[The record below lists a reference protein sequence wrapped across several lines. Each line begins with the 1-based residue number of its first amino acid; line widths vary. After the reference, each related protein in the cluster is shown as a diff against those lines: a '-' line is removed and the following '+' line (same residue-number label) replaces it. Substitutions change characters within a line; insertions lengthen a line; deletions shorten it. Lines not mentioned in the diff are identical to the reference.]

1 MNAQKYNPDV
11 LTCLANLS
19 NDEVFTP
26 PDVANRMLD
35 TLPNELW
42 SNPEAKF
49 LDPFCKSGVFLRE
62 IAKRLLKGLES
73 QIPDLQER
81 IDHIM
86 HHQLYGI
93 GITELTAYLSRRSL
107 YCSTRADGKH
117 SVTEFPDENG
127 NIFFEEISHTWDKA
141 GKCIY
146 CGVSSENFGEEKREG
161 LSQHA
166 YAFIH
171 DKNPYENM
179 NFDVIIGNP
188 PYQMSDGGGTG
199 DSAKPIYHKFIQQA
213 IKLNPHYLC
222 MIIPSRWMKGGKG
235 LDEFREDM
243 IKDTRLSYI
252 YDFESAN
259 EVFSGINLDGG
270 VNYFLWDRDYS
281 GECHYYLYE
290 SVDKP
295 SSYRFETL
303 DKNNSGI
310 VIRDGV
316 ANDILKKISEVHQD
330 YMNNGD
336 NFSSLISP
344 KDFFTNKQWLTS
356 SWDGFTNTPNQDYNI
371 KYYPNKTLLKDGMD
385 FGWIN
390 INQIPKNRET
400 KDLHKVF
407 IPAAGGSGTDTQ
419 VLGHPF
425 YGEPNSVCSQ
435 TYLVIG
441 YNPKEHHF
449 TKEECFG
456 IISYIKTRFFR
467 YLVSIKK
474 KTQNGPRGVYQFV
487 PLQDFTK
494 EWTDEELYKKYGLT
508 EEEIAYIESLVEE
521 RKEEE

>member
-26 PDVANRMLD
+26 PDVANKMLD

-49 LDPFCKSGVFLRE
+49 LDPFCKTGVFLRE

-127 NIFFEEISHTWDKA
+127 NIYFEEISHTWDKA

-146 CGVSSENFGEEKREG
+146 CGVGSENFGEEKREG

-188 PYQMSDGGGTG
+188 PYQLNVGVEKKNY
-199 DSAKPIYHKFIQQA
+199 AIAIYHKFIQQA
-213 IKLNPHYLC
+213 IKLNPRYLC
-222 MIIPSRWMKGGKG
+222 MIVPSRWFAGGRG
-235 LDEFREDM
+235 LDDFRDEMLND
-243 IKDTRLSYI
+243 KRLKEIHDYPNAS
-252 YDFESAN
+252 D
-259 EVFSGINLDGG
+259 VFSGVEIKGG
-270 VNYFLWDRDYS
+270 VNYFLWDRDYDGDCLIVS
-281 GECHYYLYE
+281 YENGEAISEMTRPLKE
-290 SVDKP
+290 EGADT
-295 SSYRFETL
+295 F
-303 DKNNSGI
+303 
-310 VIRDGV
+310 IRDNQ
-316 ANDILKKISEVHQD
+316 AISIYHKISNFKEKSFSEFASVQTPFGLLSSFKAYKKEPFD
-330 YMNNGD
+330 NAIKVYGNQYIGYIEKKQVINN
-336 NFSSLISP
+336 I
-344 KDFFTNKQWLTS
+344 Q
-356 SWDGFTNTPNQDYNI
+356 
-371 KYYPNKTLLKDGMD
+371 
-385 FGWIN
+385 WIN
-390 INQIPKNRET
+390 E
-400 KDLHKVF
+400 HKVYLPSA
-407 IPAAGGSGTDTQ
+407 IGSGD
-419 VLGHPF
+419 VSKDIYNPF
-425 YGEPNSVCSQ
+425 YGAPDTCCTQ

-441 YNPKEHHF
+441 PFASRKRCENVI
-449 TKEECFG
+449 T
-456 IISYIKTRFFR
+456 YIKTKFFR
-467 YLVSIKK
+467 FITSLKK
-474 KTQNGPRGVYQFV
+474 NAQHSNRGVYQFV
-487 PLQDFTK
+487 PQQNFDK
-494 EWTDEELYKKYGLT
+494 PWTDEELYKKYGLT
-508 EEEIAYIESLVEE
+508 EEEIAYIEKMVRPME
-521 RKEEE
+521 

>member
-117 SVTEFPDENG
+117 SVTEFPDESG

-141 GKCIY
+141 GKCTY

-270 VNYFLWDRDYS
+270 VNYFLWNREYNGKCYFEYKTKDGDIIAS
-281 GECHYYLYE
+281 E
-290 SVDKP
+290 
-295 SSYRFETL
+295 RFLKT
-303 DKNNSGI
+303 DVTNT
-310 VIRDGV
+310 VIRDFRQISIIRKV
-316 ANDILKKISEVHQD
+316 QKLKEKKFSDIVSSRKPFGISTDLFNSPSKYGYEKIPLK
-330 YMNNGD
+330 
-336 NFSSLISP
+336 
-344 KDFFTNKQWLTS
+344 
-356 SWDGFTNTPNQDYNI
+356 
-371 KYYPNKTLLKDGMD
+371 
-385 FGWIN
+385 
-390 INQIPKNRET
+390 
-400 KDLHKVF
+400 
-407 IPAAGGSGTDTQ
+407 
-419 VLGHPF
+419 PF
-425 YGEPNSVCSQ
+425 QNSVKIYGVKGKKGGAKRVEGYIEKKLVGNLNSISKYKLFQSYAYTTTSTIPPQMILGMPNEICTETFLKIGDFLTETEALNCLSYTKTKFYRALLFFNRIQKNLSQ
-435 TYLVIG
+435 STFDLI
-441 YNPKEHHF
+441 
-449 TKEECFG
+449 
-456 IISYIKTRFFR
+456 
-467 YLVSIKK
+467 
-474 KTQNGPRGVYQFV
+474 

-494 EWTDEELYKKYGLT
+494 SWVDEELYEKYGLT
-508 EEEIAYIESLVEE
+508 EEEIAYIEEMVRPME
-521 RKEEE
+521 

>member
-1 MNAQKYNPDV
+1 MSAQKYNPDV

-117 SVTEFPDENG
+117 SVTEFPDESG
-127 NIFFEEISHTWDKA
+127 NIYFEEIAHTWGKER
-141 GKCIY
+141 KCIY

-270 VNYFLWDRDYS
+270 VCYFLWDKEHNSELDYFYKS
-281 GECHYYLYE
+281 KEGEEIYSKRLLNTNIT
-290 SVDKP
+290 S
-295 SSYRFETL
+295 T
-303 DKNNSGI
+303 I
-310 VIRDGV
+310 IRDIRQFSIIEKIANVDENKYSSIVSARNPFGLGADFFNKPERYPNVTFSNKPKEQYLRIYGV
-316 ANDILKKISEVHQD
+316 KGKKGGAKRVIGYV
-330 YMNNGD
+330 YNGD
-336 NFSSLISP
+336 YIKNKKFIGKYKLFFSKAYTTTATVPPEI
-344 KDFFTNKQWLTS
+344 
-356 SWDGFTNTPNQDYNI
+356 I
-371 KYYPNKTLLKDGMD
+371 
-385 FGWIN
+385 I
-390 INQIPKNRET
+390 
-400 KDLHKVF
+400 
-407 IPAAGGSGTDTQ
+407 
-419 VLGHPF
+419 
-425 YGEPNSVCSQ
+425 GEPNDIC
-435 TYLVIG
+435 TETFLHIG
-441 YNPKEHHF
+441 SFNSMKE
-449 TKEECFG
+449 TLNSLK
-456 IISYIKTRFFR
+456 YIKTKFFR
-467 YLVSIKK
+467 ALLFFNRHSLNIS
-474 KTQNGPRGVYQFV
+474 QSSFDLI

-508 EEEIAYIESLVEE
+508 EEEIAYIEKMVRHME
-521 RKEEE
+521 

>member
-107 YCSTRADGKH
+107 YCSTHADGKH

-127 NIFFEEISHTWDKA
+127 NIYFEEISHTWDKA

-188 PYQMSDGGGTG
+188 PYQLNVGVEKKNF
-199 DSAKPIYHKFIQQA
+199 AIAIYHKFIQQA
-213 IKLNPHYLC
+213 IKLNPQYLC
-222 MIIPSRWMKGGKG
+222 MIVPSRWFAGGRGLDDFRDEMLNDKRLKEIHDHPNASDLFPGVEVKGG
-235 LDEFREDM
+235 
-243 IKDTRLSYI
+243 I
-252 YDFESAN
+252 
-259 EVFSGINLDGG
+259 
-270 VNYFLWDRDYS
+270 NYFLWQNDYD
-281 GECHYYLYE
+281 GECLVKTYEKGECVSEMKRPLKEDNTEVFVRYNEAIPILRKVQAFQEKSFSEFVSSQKPFGLRTFVRGKKESFSDSVILYQSKGIGYINKDE
-290 SVDKP
+290 IS
-295 SSYRFETL
+295 
-303 DKNNSGI
+303 NN
-310 VIRDGV
+310 
-316 ANDILKKISEVHQD
+316 
-330 YMNNGD
+330 NNWV
-336 NFSSLISP
+336 N
-344 KDFFTNKQWLTS
+344 
-356 SWDGFTNTPNQDYNI
+356 
-371 KYYPNKTLLKDGMD
+371 
-385 FGWIN
+385 
-390 INQIPKNRET
+390 
-400 KDLHKVF
+400 LHKIF
-407 IPAAGGSGTDTQ
+407 ISYVYGAGEGFPHQ
-419 VLGHPF
+419 ILNKPI
-425 YGEPNSVCSQ
+425 YGKPNSACTE

-441 YNPKEHHF
+441 PFANKER
-449 TKEECFG
+449 CDN
-456 IISYIKTRFFR
+456 IISYINTRFFR
-467 YLVSIKK
+467 FLVLLIKN
-474 KTQNGPRGVYQFV
+474 TQSAPKRVYQFV
-487 PLQDFTK
+487 PQQKFDK
-494 EWTDEELYKKYGLT
+494 PWTDEELYKKYGLT
-508 EEEIAYIESLVEE
+508 EEEIAYIEKMVRPME
-521 RKEEE
+521 

>member
-81 IDHIM
+81 IDHVM

-127 NIFFEEISHTWDKA
+127 NIFFEEISHAWDKA

-188 PYQMSDGGGTG
+188 PYQMNDGGAQA
-199 DSAKPIYHKFIQQA
+199 SAKPIYHLFIQRA
-213 IKLNPHYLC
+213 KKLNPRYLC
-222 MIIPSRWMKGGKG
+222 MIVPSRWFAGGKG
-235 LDEFREDM
+235 LDDFRDEMLND
-243 IKDTRLSYI
+243 KRLKEI
-252 YDFESAN
+252 HDFPNASDI
-259 EVFSGINLDGG
+259 FSGVSVEGG
-270 VNYFLWDRDYS
+270 INYFLWQNDYE
-281 GECHYYLYE
+281 GECLIKTYE
-290 SVDKP
+290 KG
-295 SSYRFETL
+295 EC
-303 DKNNSGI
+303 
-310 VIRDGV
+310 
-316 ANDILKKISEVHQD
+316 ISE
-330 YMNNGD
+330 MKRPLIENNADVFVRYNEAIPILRKVQAFQEKSFSEYVSSRKPFGLPT
-336 NFSSLISP
+336 NFKGKKESF
-344 KDFFTNKQWLTS
+344 KDAMKIYINGGVGYIKREEVPQNEHWI
-356 SWDGFTNTPNQDYNI
+356 DAHKVYIGKAYGMGKEAPYKVINTPI
-371 KYYPNKTLLKDGMD
+371 
-385 FGWIN
+385 
-390 INQIPKNRET
+390 
-400 KDLHKVF
+400 
-407 IPAAGGSGTDTQ
+407 
-419 VLGHPF
+419 
-425 YGEPNSVCSQ
+425 YGEPNTCCSE
-435 TYLVIG
+435 TYLVVG
-441 YNPKEHHF
+441 PFRDKNRCENVM
-449 TKEECFG
+449 
-456 IISYIKTRFFR
+456 SYMETRFFR
-467 YLVSIKK
+467 FLVLLIKN
-474 KTQNGPRGVYQFV
+474 TQDAPKRVYQFV
-487 PLQDFTK
+487 PQQKFDK
-494 EWTDEELYKKYGLT
+494 PWTDEELYEKYGLT
-508 EEEIAYIESLVEE
+508 EEEIVYIESLVSDKREE
-521 RKEEE
+521 

>member
-26 PDVANRMLD
+26 PDVANKMLD

-93 GITELTAYLSRRSL
+93 GITELTAYLTRRSL

-117 SVTEFPDENG
+117 SVTEFPDESG

-146 CGVSSENFGEEKREG
+146 CGVNKKAFGDEKREG

-199 DSAKPIYHKFIQQA
+199 SSAIPIYHKFIQQA
-213 IKLNPHYLC
+213 KKLNPRYLC
-222 MIIPSRWMKGGKG
+222 MIVPSRWFSGGRGLNDFRDEMLNDKRLKEIHDYHDASDIFSGVEVKGG
-235 LDEFREDM
+235 
-243 IKDTRLSYI
+243 I
-252 YDFESAN
+252 
-259 EVFSGINLDGG
+259 
-270 VNYFLWDRDYS
+270 NYFLWDRDYDGDCLIVS
-281 GECHYYLYE
+281 YENGEAISEMTRPLKE
-290 SVDKP
+290 EGADT
-295 SSYRFETL
+295 F
-303 DKNNSGI
+303 
-310 VIRDGV
+310 IRDNQ
-316 ANDILKKISEVHQD
+316 AISIYHKISNFKEKSFSEFASVQTPFGLLSSFKAYKKEPFD
-330 YMNNGD
+330 NAIKVYGNQYIGYIEKKQVINN
-336 NFSSLISP
+336 I
-344 KDFFTNKQWLTS
+344 Q
-356 SWDGFTNTPNQDYNI
+356 
-371 KYYPNKTLLKDGMD
+371 
-385 FGWIN
+385 WIN
-390 INQIPKNRET
+390 E
-400 KDLHKVF
+400 HKVYLPSA
-407 IPAAGGSGTDTQ
+407 IGSGD
-419 VLGHPF
+419 VSKDIYNPF
-425 YGEPNSVCSQ
+425 YGAPNTCCTQ

-441 YNPKEHHF
+441 PFANKERCENVI
-449 TKEECFG
+449 T
-456 IISYIKTRFFR
+456 YIKTKFFR
-467 YLVSIKK
+467 FITSLKK
-474 KTQNGPRGVYQFV
+474 NAQHSNRGVYQFV
-487 PLQDFTK
+487 PQQNFDK
-494 EWTDEELYKKYGLT
+494 PWTDEELYEKYGLT
-508 EEEIAYIESLVEE
+508 EEEISYIEKMVRPME
-521 RKEEE
+521 

>member
-73 QIPDLQER
+73 QIPDLQDR

-117 SVTEFPDENG
+117 SVTEFSDENG

-161 LSQHA
+161 LAQHA

-188 PYQMSDGGGTG
+188 PYQLNVGVESKSFAT
-199 DSAKPIYHKFIQQA
+199 AIYQKFIQQA
-213 IKLNPHYLC
+213 IRLNPRYLC
-222 MIIPSRWMKGGKG
+222 MIVPSRWFSGGRG
-235 LDEFREDM
+235 LDDFRDEMLND
-243 IKDTRLSYI
+243 KRLKEIHDYPDAS
-252 YDFESAN
+252 DL
-259 EVFSGINLDGG
+259 FSGVEVKGG
-270 VNYFLWDRDYS
+270 VNYFLWDRDYNGDCRVVS
-281 GECHYYLYE
+281 YEKGEIISEMTRPLKE
-290 SVDKP
+290 DSADI
-295 SSYRFETL
+295 F
-303 DKNNSGI
+303 
-310 VIRDGV
+310 IRDNQAISIYHKV
-316 ANDILKKISEVHQD
+316 KKINEKSFSEIVSVQTPFGLLSSFKAYKKEPFD
-330 YMNNGD
+330 NAIKVYGNNYVGY
-336 NFSSLISP
+336 ISNNL
-344 KDFFTNKQWLTS
+344 D
-356 SWDGFTNTPNQDYNI
+356 I
-371 KYYPNKTLLKDGMD
+371 KNEHWVDA
-385 FGWIN
+385 
-390 INQIPKNRET
+390 
-400 KDLHKVF
+400 HKV
-407 IPAAGGSGTDTQ
+407 IVPKAIGSGNLQTDL
-419 VLGHPF
+419 VKPI
-425 YGEPNSVCSQ
+425 YAEPNSCCTQ

-441 YNPKEHHF
+441 PFAN
-449 TKEECFG
+449 EERCKNVM
-456 IISYIKTRFFR
+456 SYIQTKFFHFM
-467 YLVSIKK
+467 LGLKK
-474 KTQNGPRGVYQFV
+474 ITQDGMRGVYQFV
-487 PLQDFTK
+487 PQQKFDK
-494 EWTDEELYKKYGLT
+494 PWTDEELYKKYGLT
-508 EEEIAYIESLVEE
+508 EEEIAYIEKMVRPME
-521 RKEEE
+521 

>member
-1 MNAQKYNPDV
+1 MNTQKYNPDV

-62 IAKRLLKGLES
+62 IAKRLLKGLEN

-146 CGVSSENFGEEKREG
+146 CGVGSENFGEEKREG
-161 LSQHA
+161 LAQHA

-188 PYQMSDGGGTG
+188 PYQLNVGVESK
-199 DSAKPIYHKFIQQA
+199 SFAIAIYQKFIQQA
-213 IKLNPHYLC
+213 IKLNPRYLC
-222 MIIPSRWMKGGKG
+222 MIVPSRWFSGGRG
-235 LDEFREDM
+235 LDDFRDEMLND
-243 IKDTRLSYI
+243 KRLKEIHDYPDAS
-252 YDFESAN
+252 DL
-259 EVFSGINLDGG
+259 FSGVEVKGG
-270 VNYFLWDRDYS
+270 VNYFLWDRDYNGDCRVVS
-281 GECHYYLYE
+281 YEKGEIISEMTRPLKE
-290 SVDKP
+290 DGADI
-295 SSYRFETL
+295 F
-303 DKNNSGI
+303 
-310 VIRDGV
+310 IRDNQAISIYHKV
-316 ANDILKKISEVHQD
+316 KKINEKSFSEIVSVQTPFGLLSSFKAYKKEPFD
-330 YMNNGD
+330 NAIKVYGNNYVGY
-336 NFSSLISP
+336 ISNNL
-344 KDFFTNKQWLTS
+344 D
-356 SWDGFTNTPNQDYNI
+356 I
-371 KYYPNKTLLKDGMD
+371 KNEHWVDA
-385 FGWIN
+385 
-390 INQIPKNRET
+390 
-400 KDLHKVF
+400 HKV
-407 IPAAGGSGTDTQ
+407 IVPKAIGSGNLQTDL
-419 VLGHPF
+419 VKPI
-425 YGEPNSVCSQ
+425 YAEPNSCCTQ

-441 YNPKEHHF
+441 PFAN
-449 TKEECFG
+449 EERCKNVM
-456 IISYIKTRFFR
+456 SYIQTKFFHFM
-467 YLVSIKK
+467 LGLKK
-474 KTQNGPRGVYQFV
+474 ITQDGMRGVYQFV
-487 PLQDFTK
+487 PQQKFDK
-494 EWTDEELYKKYGLT
+494 PWTDEELYKKYGLT
-508 EEEIAYIESLVEE
+508 EEEIAYIEKMVRPME
-521 RKEEE
+521 